1 MRLQYGLAVQIV
13 RLDDVHRLVHVLL
26 LQVQRVHTVPDR
38 NRHCVV
44 LDYLLA
50 IVVLVV
56 VGMLNRR
63 LLLLLDV
70 ARVLEVVVQRLL
82 LHLRGNLLR
91 LLLLLLLLHVA
102 RVLEVV
108 VQRLLLHLRGNLL
121 RLLLLLLLLL
131 LERKANDLDK
141 YSVPIHNV
149 SPFPLTELS
158 GLWLCSITWELFS
171 LGVSNLPLLKRP

>member
-91 LLLLLLLLHVA
+91 LLLLLLLL
-102 RVLEVV
+102 
-108 VQRLLLHLRGNLL
+108 
-121 RLLLLLLLLL
+121 L